1 MNLKDTFNFSPL
13 SDSSSSDSER
23 AFSDFIYGLFYP
35 TFIFFFFFIHSPEE
49 SIPGYSSPPTEEKK
63 LSISQISPNY
73 FSFPFNA
80 GHQYPTS
87 CQPMIGNVQTPDLL
101 LTHIN
106 QIKEEEDTEKEKLK
120 LEIAQLKQSQ
130 TYLETVLNSL
140 PVSTFLPLFAP
151 PPHLTFIKT
160 AFLLLLLQ

>member
-1 MNLKDTFNFSPL
+1 MIQVPL
-13 SDSSSSDSER
+13 TLREL
-23 AFSDFIYGLFYP
+23 FLIFIYGLFYP

-130 TYLETVLNSL
+130 TYLETVSQFPPCKYFSSTLRTTTSPNLHKNSI
-140 PVSTFLPLFAP
+140 PFTTFAIKRKKGYRGGLF
-151 PPHLTFIKT
+151 
-160 AFLLLLLQ
+160 